1 MSPGAGAG
9 ASAAAGE
16 PNQREMK
23 LRFWATE
30 APPED
35 AACRCSGD
43 WADGCDSA
51 AGDVATETA
60 AEGGTEHTGR
70 EGDCGSTC
78 EDAGGCGVLGL
89 ELPVEAPLGGMTG
102 DWEPEDGLWPL
113 AEPLLRD
120 SKFSRKLR
128 EPEEE

>member
-1 MSPGAGAG
+1 MDAEVSPGVAAG

-23 LRFWATE
+23 LRFWVTE

-35 AACRCSGD
+35 DACRCSGD

-51 AGDVATETA
+51 AGEVAMVTA
-60 AEGGTEHTGR
+60 AEEGGPEHTGV

-78 EDAGGCGVLGL
+78 EDTGGCGVLGL
-89 ELPVEAPLGGMTG
+89 ELPVEAPLGGMIG
-102 DWEPEDGLWPL
+102 DWEPEEGL
-113 AEPLLRD
+113 
-120 SKFSRKLR
+120 
-128 EPEEE
+128 